1 MPDEKPIRSLAPSI
15 EEARPGLTDIIAA
28 PEQSRLN
35 AAPTDCGCHHA
46 RPEGNIGVAWQF
58 RSKEFPMPILYE
70 KRGHVGWLTLSRPEA
85 RNAWGEDFNE
95 EIAQRCDAMASDP
108 AIRVAVLTGD
118 EAGGAFSAGAN
129 LKNPRTHAQ
138 GSMAEF
144 IEGLPQRHRS
154 TGQVLSEFP
163 KPVVAAVNGYAIGI
177 GCIVTYCCNL
187 IIASDRAEWRL
198 PQVALGILPNHGG
211 IVRLARWVGKGQAMK
226 IAMGYPMKA
235 DEAFRFGLAQWV
247 VPHAELIAQTTAITE
262 RLAELPP
269 LASRL
274 AKESLNRGLDMPN
287 VADAAYIDLY
297 RFMALSLTEDA
308 KESHAAW
315 RERRRPTVRGA

>member
-1 MPDEKPIRSLAPSI
+1 MLSGNRLALI
-15 EEARPGLTDIIAA
+15 EGNLPTSANLRH
-28 PEQSRLN
+28 
-35 AAPTDCGCHHA
+35 PTDCGCNHA
-46 RPEGNIGVAWQF
+46 RREGKIGGDGGFDQ
-58 RSKEFPMPILYE
+58 RSLRMPVPYE
-70 KRGHVGWLTLSRPEA
+70 KRNHVGWLTLSRPEA
-85 RNAWGEDFNE
+85 RNAWGEDFND
-95 EIAQRCDAMASDP
+95 EITRHCDEMASDP
-108 AIRVAVLTGD
+108 EIRVAVLTGD

-144 IEGLPQRHRS
+144 IEGLPHRHRS
-154 TGQVLSEFP
+154 SGQVLTEFP
-163 KPVVAAVNGYAIGI
+163 KPVIAAVNGYAVGI
-177 GCIVTYCCNL
+177 GCIVTYCCDL

-226 IAMGYPMKA
+226 VAMGYPMKA
-235 DEAFRFGLAQWV
+235 EEAFRFGLAQWL
-247 VPHAELIAQTTAITE
+247 VPHAELITQTTTIAE
-262 RLAELPP
+262 RLADLPP

-297 RFMALSLTEDA
+297 RFMALSMTEDA

>member
-1 MPDEKPIRSLAPSI
+1 MP
-15 EEARPGLTDIIAA
+15 
-28 PEQSRLN
+28 
-35 AAPTDCGCHHA
+35 
-46 RPEGNIGVAWQF
+46 V
-58 RSKEFPMPILYE
+58 LYE
-70 KRGHVGWLTLSRPEA
+70 KRNHVGWLTLSHPEA
-85 RNAWGEDFNE
+85 RNAWGEDFND
-95 EIAQRCDAMASDP
+95 EITRHCDEMASDP
-108 AIRVAVLTGD
+108 EIRVAVLTGD

-129 LKNPRTHAQ
+129 LKNPRTHRE
-138 GSMAEF
+138 GSIAEF

-154 TGQVLSEFP
+154 AGQVLTEFP
-163 KPVVAAVNGYAIGI
+163 KPVIAAVNGYAVGI
-177 GCIVTYCCNL
+177 GCIVTYCCDL

-211 IVRLARWVGKGQAMK
+211 IVRLARWIGKGQAMK
-226 IAMGYPMKA
+226 VAMGYPMKA
-235 DEAFRFGLAQWV
+235 EKAFCFGLAQWL
-247 VPHAELIAQTTAITE
+247 VPHAELIAQTTAIAE

-308 KESHAAW
+308 RESHTAW
-315 RERRRPTVRGA
+315 RERRRPNIRGA

>member
-1 MPDEKPIRSLAPSI
+1 MP
-15 EEARPGLTDIIAA
+15 
-28 PEQSRLN
+28 
-35 AAPTDCGCHHA
+35 
-46 RPEGNIGVAWQF
+46 V
-58 RSKEFPMPILYE
+58 LYE
-70 KRGHVGWLTLSRPEA
+70 KRGHIGWLTLSRPEA
-85 RNAWGEDFNE
+85 RNAWDEDFNG
-95 EIAQRCDAMASDP
+95 EIARHCDAMASDP
-108 AIRVAVLTGD
+108 EIRLAVLTGD

-154 TGQVLSEFP
+154 AGQVLTEFP
-163 KPVVAAVNGYAIGI
+163 KPVIAAVNGYAVGI
-177 GCIVTYCCNL
+177 GCIVTYCCDL

-226 IAMGYPMKA
+226 VAMGYPMTA
-235 DEAFRFGLAQWV
+235 DEAFRFGLAQWL
-247 VPHAELIAQTTAITE
+247 VPHAELVAQTTAIAA

-308 KESHAAW
+308 KESHTAW